1 MFESIAAFWAEYG
14 NVLTDGVWDTLVM
27 VVISTAFA
35 YLIGLPLGVA
45 LILTQPHGIRP
56 HRGVYRV
63 LDWIVNIGRSVPFII
78 LMVAI
83 MPFTRMVVGTTI
95 GVKGAIV
102 PLVVSAAPFI
112 ARMVETSLNEVD
124 AGVVEAAQSMGAS
137 TLQIVWKVYLP
148 EAKPS
153 LILGGAI
160 SLVTILAYTA
170 IAGTVGAGGL
180 GDIAARGTGVQIA
193 ADYLLLSFEHRCLQR
208 VALTA
213 GRGLRCH
220 AEVHR
225 GQEPALVGDGELLD
239 GLAGDLDA
247 AGYLLRLSAA
257 RGRDLRLLDVV
268 DGRDLLSDP
277 ARGSGLDILDGVADG
292 LLAAVLDC
300 LEVSDELLQV
310 AELRRDAVLRHGR
323 RLLPIRKKRPAGV
336 GSPVGLLPSVVIW
349 FSSGQP
355 LGIVTALPVCP
366 AVFCRI

>member
-1 MFESIAAFWAEYG
+1 MFESIAAFWAEYGNVLTDGVWDTLVMVVISTAFAYLIGLPLGVALILTQPHGIRPHRGVYRVLDWIVNIGRSVPFIILRRRWNTMFESIAAFWAEYG

-180 GDIAARGTGVQIA
+180 GDIAVRYGHQRGITSVMWVTVVFLIILVQVVQLIFNW
-193 ADYLLLSFEHRCLQR
+193 LSRR
-208 VALTA
+208 IDK
-213 GRGLRCH
+213 R
-220 AEVHR
+220 
-225 GQEPALVGDGELLD
+225 LD
-239 GLAGDLDA
+239 QPSGAKKSGPL
-247 AGYLLRLSAA
+247 
-257 RGRDLRLLDVV
+257 
-268 DGRDLLSDP
+268 DLLP
-277 ARGSGLDILDGVADG
+277 RFA
-292 LLAAVLDC
+292 
-300 LEVSDELLQV
+300 
-310 AELRRDAVLRHGR
+310 HT
-323 RLLPIRKKRPAGV
+323 K
-336 GSPVGLLPSVVIW
+336 
-349 FSSGQP
+349 
-355 LGIVTALPVCP
+355 
-366 AVFCRI
+366 

>member
-78 LMVAI
+78 L
-83 MPFTRMVVGTTI
+83 PFTRMVVGTTI
-95 GVKGAIV
+95 GVKGAIP

-180 GDIAARGTGVQIA
+180 GDIAVRYGHQRGITSVMWVTVVFLIILVQVVQLIFNW
-193 ADYLLLSFEHRCLQR
+193 LSRR
-208 VALTA
+208 IDK
-213 GRGLRCH
+213 R
-220 AEVHR
+220 
-225 GQEPALVGDGELLD
+225 LD
-239 GLAGDLDA
+239 QPSGAKKSGPL
-247 AGYLLRLSAA
+247 
-257 RGRDLRLLDVV
+257 
-268 DGRDLLSDP
+268 DLL
-277 ARGSGLDILDGVADG
+277 ARFA
-292 LLAAVLDC
+292 
-300 LEVSDELLQV
+300 
-310 AELRRDAVLRHGR
+310 HT
-323 RLLPIRKKRPAGV
+323 K
-336 GSPVGLLPSVVIW
+336 
-349 FSSGQP
+349 
-355 LGIVTALPVCP
+355 
-366 AVFCRI
+366 